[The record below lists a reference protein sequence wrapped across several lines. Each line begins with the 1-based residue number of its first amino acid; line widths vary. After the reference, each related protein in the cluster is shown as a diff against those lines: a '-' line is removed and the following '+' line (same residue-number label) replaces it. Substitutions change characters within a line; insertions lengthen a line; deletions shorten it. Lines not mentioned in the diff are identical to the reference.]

1 MNSSPLSTIGR
12 RSSHFE
18 MQKKSGGTP
27 PRSKTRNVHGSD
39 GHVLECGA
47 AVPLLLSQIWR
58 TN

>member
-1 MNSSPLSTIGR
+1 MNSSPVSTIGGH
-12 RSSHFE
+12 SSHFE
-18 MQKKSGGTP
+18 MQNKSGEAAP
-27 PRSKTRNVHGSD
+27 HSKTRNLHGSD